1 MAAISPFG
9 ALRYDE
15 AVAGPLADL
24 VAPPYDVID
33 NDELET
39 LALTSE
45 HNIVHLTRPVSAGAA
60 AARLGEWRASG
71 VLRDEEPAL
80 WWLVQDYA
88 AGDGVTRL
96 RAGIAGSI
104 PRTSS

>member
-1 MAAISPFG
+1 MAAISPFR

-15 AVAGPLADL
+15 NVAGPLADL

-33 NDELET
+33 DDELET

-45 HNIVHLTRPVSAGAA
+45 HNIVHLTRPASAADAG
-60 AARLGEWRASG
+60 ARLGAWRAEG
-71 VLRDEEPAL
+71 VLHDVEPAL

-104 PRTSS
+104 TPQP